1 MAKSATISLDLD
13 VAEFRKSLAAART
26 ETEKFGGTLEDAIAD
41 STKAVESLGKGFDKV
56 SSDSTKSI
64 GDIKKA
70 IAAMIVAG
78 ENTGDAFDG
87 LIAELKRAEAEAGK
101 LKDALKQVDALTV
114 EPEIKIDTEGAKTGL
129 AGIGDSIKS
138 AFSQAKEGD
147 LSGLGNLGSIAAG
160 AVPGLSLATEA
171 IGAVGAAIGETI
183 EKGKN
188 FDKALKSVAIQ
199 TGLSAD
205 QLKGLG
211 NAAQGAFVQG
221 VGESADEAVKI
232 LGSLRQT
239 LGEKIP
245 LDQLQN
251 AAVRT
256 NQVASSLGV
265 ETPELV
271 AKLSPLIKQ
280 YGISFDQAL
289 NLVSSGAQKGVGDIG
304 GYLDAIQEFTPNLKE
319 AGFSAEQFQGLLA
332 KAGEQGVKDFAKVGD
347 GVKELQNRIK
357 SGDLTTQLE
366 GIGGATS
373 KELQKIAKLGQT
385 GAISGAEVL
394 KQSVGEIDKAFAS
407 GQISDAL
414 RGQLLTT
421 LGGSIAEDLGSEV
434 YSKIFGAPIDTAAI
448 KKNAAEAGKV
458 IDESIPPPDLGRIF
472 DIIQTNV
479 GRAFNFIYQTLI
491 GPLVGP
497 FLDAFKQ
504 IGDLFGQVFGG
515 EAGKA
520 NAILSTLKTVLT
532 AVANVVAGQ
541 LVNGFRILTTLF
553 NIVTAPVRALVN
565 FIGFLIQKFLD
576 ATGASGKLSSVFTFL
591 GDAAN
596 YLQTYLGT
604 LFEAVNTLVNGLANL
619 NPSEIAKGWD
629 QLNNVAANTSKK
641 IADDAKK
648 AADATKQQ
656 TEATKELKKEAKK
669 TETPIDPE
677 KAKAAAE
684 ALRAAKA
691 ALAGLNTEQQKARE
705 IRAAESLADEADRQR
720 ALLEIDTRYQ
730 EQAIEAERKALTSI
744 GELRFVQE
752 QTINKKLE
760 ILREETAGKLRD
772 IEAKVQ
778 ADRVKA
784 ADEAEK
790 KITEITTKLAEE
802 RVARLQSILEAGG
815 VGVAD
820 ELLKA
825 QRAIVDNQLSETIDA
840 IAESTP
846 GFKRYAAKIA
856 NDLANGLI
864 DADEARRQ
872 TASLRQGIIDELLA
886 LPADAGNVY
895 AVQLQDAYDKAAKE
909 IATGTQSVTDAIKK
923 AIGKSGTE
931 QYIKSLYGIRDAIAG
946 ADFSTP
952 FKESAEA
959 TQASTDAL
967 NELIESVKAGE
978 ETYQSA
984 TLKYAELD
992 KERGESA
999 TATAA
1004 VITEALKAAAQS
1016 QLDAA
1021 NASIDRITEL
1031 RNRNQEIADELVAIE
1046 ERKNAALAALRAEDF
1061 ANQQLFET
1069 AKAEINQKA
1078 ANDEQ
1083 KLKAEQTANTD
1094 AAAQSQEA
1102 ALRQIG
1108 TAAGVAF
1115 AGLVTGSKEAG
1126 EALKSIVGETVSAL
1140 LKLYTP
1146 SIIAGFQSIVP
1157 GPIGFVLGTAA
1168 VATLQ
1173 ALLSSALAGFSEG
1186 GYTGNVGTSQVAGV
1200 VHGREFVI
1208 NAGATQK
1215 NRALL
1220 EHINKGG
1227 SVDTFGAAPVTELQ
1241 MMRAELQAIRQRLDS
1256 MPNGIN
1262 GRQVVA
1268 LDVGFDTYL
1277 FERDRRKIAV
1287 RGIRG

>member
-13 VAEFRKSLAAART
+13 VAEFRKSLAQAKAVT
-26 ETEKFGGTLEDAIAD
+26 ENFGGTLEDTIANSEKAIQ
-41 STKAVESLGKGFDKV
+41 SLGKGFDKV
-56 SSDSTKSI
+56 SSDSAKSI

-87 LIAELKRAEAEAGK
+87 LVAELKRAEAEAGK

-129 AGIGDSIKS
+129 AGIGDSIKN

-147 LSGLGNLGSIAAG
+147 ISGLGNLGSIAAG

-171 IGAVGAAIGETI
+171 IGAVSAAIGDTI

-211 NAAQGAFVQG
+211 NAAQNAFVQG

-458 IDESIPPPDLGRIF
+458 IDQSIPPPDLGRIF
-472 DIIQTNV
+472 EVIQTNV

-491 GPLVGP
+491 GPIVGP
-497 FLDAFKQ
+497 LIDAFKQ

-520 NAILSTLKTVLT
+520 AGVLSILKTVIGGLAT
-532 AVANVVAGQ
+532 LLANN
-541 LVNGFRILTTLF
+541 LVNAFRVITTAF
-553 NIVTAPVRALVN
+553 NIISAPVRALSN
-565 FIGFLIQKFLD
+565 FIGFLIEKFLT
-576 ATGASGKLSSVFTFL
+576 AIGVSGKLSDVFTFL
-591 GDAAN
+591 GNAAN
-596 YLQTYLGT
+596 YLQTYIGT

-619 NPSEIAKGWD
+619 NPAEIAKGWD
-629 QLNNVAANTSKK
+629 QLNNVAANTNKK
-641 IADDAKK
+641 LAEGSKK
-648 AADATKQQ
+648 AAEATQEQ
-656 TEATKELKKEAKK
+656 TEANKELNKN
-669 TETPIDPE
+669 PPPPPPDPE
-677 KAKAAAE
+677 AAKAYAE
-684 ALRAAKA
+684 ALKAARV
-691 ALAGLNTEQQKARE
+691 ALAGLNTEQAKARE
-705 IRAAESLADEADRQR
+705 LAAADLIAGDAERARKR
-720 ALLEIDTRYQ
+720 LEIETKYAAD
-730 EQAIEAERKALTSI
+730 AIEAERKALKSR
-744 GELRFVQE
+744 GALRQAEEAV
-752 QTINKKLE
+752 INKRLE
-760 ILREETAGKLRD
+760 ILREEAVNKLRE
-772 IEAKVQ
+772 INGKAE

-784 ADEAEK
+784 AEEAEK
-790 KITEITTKLAEE
+790 KIAEITTRLAED
-802 RVARLQSILEAGG
+802 RVAKLRAVLEAGG
-815 VGVAD
+815 VAVAS
-820 ELLKA
+820 ELIAA
-825 QRAIVDNQLSETIDA
+825 QRAVIDNQLSSAVDA
-840 IAESTP
+840 IVESTP
-846 GFKRYAAKIA
+846 EFKSGAAKIG
-856 NDLANGLI
+856 NELLA
-864 DADEARRQ
+864 
-872 TASLRQGIIDELLA
+872 GIIDGAEAQKRTADLRQKVTGELLA
-886 LPADAGNVY
+886 LPSDAANVY
-895 AVQLQDAYDKAAKE
+895 SKQIRAAYDRAASD
-909 IATGTQSVTDAIKK
+909 IASGTQDVTDAIKK

-931 QYIKSLYGIRDAIAG
+931 QYVDSLYGIRDAIAG

-952 FKESAEA
+952 FQESAEA
-959 TQASTDAL
+959 TEASNDAL
-967 NELIESVKAGE
+967 NELIQSVKDGE

-984 TLKYAELD
+984 ALKYAELD
-992 KERGESA
+992 KERGDSA

-1021 NASIDRITEL
+1021 NESIARITEL
-1031 RNRNQEIADELVAIE
+1031 RNRNQEIADELVSIE
-1046 ERKNAALAALRAEDF
+1046 ERKNAALAELRAQDF
-1061 ANQQLFET
+1061 ANQQLFESARAEIA
-1069 AKAEINQKA
+1069 AKAASEQQKLQAEQA
-1078 ANDEQ
+1078 ANTQ
-1083 KLKAEQTANTD
+1083 SAAE
-1094 AAAQSQEA
+1094 SQEA

-1115 AGLVTGSKEAG
+1115 AGLVTGSQEAG
-1126 EALKSIVGETVSAL
+1126 EALKSIVGETVGAL
-1140 LKLYTP
+1140 IKLYTP
-1146 SIIAGFQSIVP
+1146 AILAGFQSIVP

-1215 NRALL
+1215 NRGLL

-1227 SVDTFGAAPVTELQ
+1227 TVDTFGAAPVTELQ
-1241 MMRAELQAIRQRLDS
+1241 MMRAELQAIRQRLDT

-1262 GRQVVA
+1262 GRQAVA

-1277 FERDRRKIAV
+1277 FERDRRRVAV

>member
-87 LIAELKRAEAEAGK
+87 LVAELKRAEAEAGK

-385 GAISGAEVL
+385 GAMSGAEVL

-491 GPLVGP
+491 GPIVGP
-497 FLDAFKQ
+497 LINAFEQ
-504 IGDLFGQVFGG
+504 IGQLFGQVFGA

-520 NAILSTLKTVLT
+520 AGVLSILKTVIGGLAT
-532 AVANVVAGQ
+532 LLANN
-541 LVNGFRILTTLF
+541 LVNAFRVITTAF
-553 NIVTAPVRALVN
+553 NIISAPVRALSN
-565 FIGFLIQKFLD
+565 FIGFLIEKFLS
-576 ATGASGKLSSVFTFL
+576 AIGVSGKLSDVFTFL
-591 GDAAN
+591 GNAAN
-596 YLQTYLGT
+596 YLQTYIGT

-619 NPSEIAKGWD
+619 NPAEIAKGWD
-629 QLNNVAANTSKK
+629 QLNNVAANTNKK
-641 IADDAKK
+641 LAEGSKK
-648 AADATKQQ
+648 AAEATQEQ
-656 TEATKELKKEAKK
+656 TEANKELNKN
-669 TETPIDPE
+669 PPPPPPDPE
-677 KAKAAAE
+677 AAKAYAE
-684 ALRAAKA
+684 ALKAARAALK
-691 ALAGLNTEQQKARE
+691 GLNTEQQKARE

-720 ALLEIDTRYQ
+720 ALLEIETRYQ
-730 EQAIEAERKALTSI
+730 VDAIETERKALKSR
-744 GELRFVQE
+744 GALRQAEEAV
-752 QTINKKLE
+752 INKRLE
-760 ILREETAGKLRD
+760 ILREETAGKLRE

-872 TASLRQGIIDELLA
+872 TASLRQGVIDELLA

-909 IATGTQSVTDAIKK
+909 IATGTQGVTDAIKK
-923 AIGKSGTE
+923 AIGKSGAE

-1031 RNRNQEIADELVAIE
+1031 RNRNQEIADELIAIE
-1046 ERKNAALAALRAEDF
+1046 ERKNAALAELRKKNFD
-1061 ANQQLFET
+1061 
-1069 AKAEINQKA
+1069 NQKLYDA
-1078 ANDEQ
+1078 
-1083 KLKAEQTANTD
+1083 AEQEIKDKAKLDKEKLTAEETANTE
-1094 AAAQSQEA
+1094 AAAKAQEA
-1102 ALRQIG
+1102 ALLQIG
-1108 TAAGVAF
+1108 TAAGTAF

-1262 GRQVVA
+1262 GRQAVA